1 MHCPIC
7 GHKETRVV
15 DSRVAADGAAV
26 RRRRECEA
34 CQARYSTVEE
44 VELLDVAIVKRDGR
58 REAYRREKIE
68 RGLRR
73 ALEKRPVTEA
83 AFRGLVHGIE
93 RDILRRKTDEL
104 TSADIGDIVMGQLKG
119 FDKIA
124 YIRFASVYRQFED
137 VASFSKELERLD
149 GAPRN

>member
-1 MHCPIC
+1 M
-7 GHKETRVV
+7 V
-15 DSRVAADGAAV
+15 DSRVATDGAAV

-34 CQARYSTVEE
+34 CEARYSTVEE

-93 RDILRRKTDEL
+93 RDILRRKTDEF

>member
-104 TSADIGDIVMGQLKG
+104 TSADIGDIVMDQLKG